1 MQALCIMIMVPQ
13 KLDFKKLNNWRKVL
27 GDVPGAAVR
36 DEKGTWVNGRGQEQA
51 PRSKGRTR

>member
-1 MQALCIMIMVPQ
+1 MQALRIMIMVPQ